1 MKKESVDL
9 LAAVVICLI
18 WWAMT
23 YWLVNLT

>member
-9 LAAVVICLI
+9 LSAVVMCLI

-23 YWLVNLT
+23 YALVNLT

>member
-1 MKKESVDL
+1 MKKDSVDL

-23 YWLVNLT
+23 YTLVNLT